1 MPLKI
6 AATASN
12 MFSLTF
18 TFSSLQDTSV
28 SRIHFLLCTC
38 FCLCLKYLF
47 FLLKPFYWGMIDIE
61 KLYIFNVNY
70 LMSLEVS
77 IALGNHHIN
86 VCVRSVVQSCLTLC
100 DPMDCSPP
108 GFSVHGDSP
117 GNRTGVDCHAF
128 LQRIFQTQ
136 GSNPHL
142 LSLLHCQVGSSP
154 LCHLGISPQSMLS
167 TYISFPN
174 ISSCILYYYC
184 TP

>member
-1 MPLKI
+1 
-6 AATASN
+6 
-12 MFSLTF
+12 
-18 TFSSLQDTSV
+18 
-28 SRIHFLLCTC
+28 
-38 FCLCLKYLF
+38 
-47 FLLKPFYWGMIDIE
+47 MIDIE

-128 LQRIFQTQ
+128 LQGIFQTQ